1 MKLNE
6 RERGERDSV
15 CVYTSLRWVREERE
29 PRTIVYIRDCEESGG
44 ESACEVRGGRE
55 REKII
60 GERVERGCVYTK
72 LCSNQSYE

>member
-1 MKLNE
+1 MYTYAMPVIQVGEKVRVYLNN
-6 RERGERDSV
+6 R
-15 CVYTSLRWVREERE
+15 
-29 PRTIVYIRDCEESGG
+29 
-44 ESACEVRGGRE
+44 EVRGGRE